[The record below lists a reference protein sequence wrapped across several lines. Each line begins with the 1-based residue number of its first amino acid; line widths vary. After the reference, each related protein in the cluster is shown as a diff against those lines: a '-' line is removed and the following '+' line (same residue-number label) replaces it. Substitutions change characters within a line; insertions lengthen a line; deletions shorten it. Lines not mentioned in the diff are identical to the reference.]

1 MKKYDALIIGF
12 GKGGKT
18 LATAMGKKGLKVA
31 LIEKS
36 PLMYGGTC
44 INIGCIP
51 TKKLIHTAA
60 DAKKNPQA
68 DYAEKNSFYSAAI
81 HEKNAL
87 TALLRQK
94 NYDNVAA
101 AADIYTGPARFLS
114 DHTVEVQ
121 LPEETV
127 SLYGEKIFINTGSE
141 TIIPPITGLQA
152 SSRVYTSTT
161 LMELD
166 TLPQRLIIVGGGYI
180 GLEFAAMYAN
190 YGSMVTV
197 LEYGADFLPREDRD
211 MANVIQ
217 TRLEALGIRLVF
229 NAQVEEITDEND
241 QTTVG
246 YLDRSSG
253 DHVTLPADA
262 VLIATG
268 RKASTAE
275 LDLEAAGVKMN
286 ERGEIIVN
294 ELLQTS
300 VPHIWALGD
309 VKGGLQFTYISLD
322 DSRIIKDQLWGDG
335 KRTATNRGPIPYSM
349 FLDPV
354 FARVGLNETEALQA
368 GHKIKVAKI
377 AEAASPRARLFGST
391 SGYLKAIV
399 DADSNKILGAAFF
412 CNNAYEII
420 NIVQMAMKADLDYT
434 FLRDNIYIHP
444 SMSEFLNDLFVT
456 IN

>member
-18 LATAMGKKGLKVA
+18 LAATLGKKGLKAAV
-31 LIEKS
+31 IEKS

-51 TKKLIHTAA
+51 TKKLIHTAS

-68 DYAEKNSFYSAAI
+68 GYAEKNDFYTAAVN
-81 HEKNAL
+81 EKNAL

-94 NYDNVAA
+94 NYDSVAA
-101 AADIYTGPARFLS
+101 AADIYTGEASFQT
-114 DHTVEVQ
+114 DHIVNVQ
-121 LPEETV
+121 LPDRQI

-141 TIIPPITGLQA
+141 PVIPPITGLQL
-152 SSRVYTSTT
+152 SKRVYTSTT
-161 LMELD
+161 LMELS
-166 TLPQRLIIVGGGYI
+166 TLPQRLVIIGGGYI

-190 YGSMVTV
+190 YGSQVTV
-197 LEYGADFLPREDRD
+197 LEYGDTFIPREDRD
-211 MANVIQ
+211 IANVIQ
-217 TRLEALGIRLVF
+217 TRLEELGIRFIF
-229 NAQVEEITDEND
+229 NAQVDEITDENEL
-241 QTTVG
+241 TTVS

-253 DHVTLPADA
+253 AAITIPADA
-262 VLIATG
+262 VLVATG
-268 RKASTAE
+268 RKANTDG
-275 LDLEAAGVKMN
+275 LNLEAAGVAVNK
-286 ERGEIIVN
+286 RGEVIVD
-294 ELLQTS
+294 ELLRTN

-322 DSRIIKDQLWGDG
+322 DFRIVKEQLFGQSI
-335 KRTATNRGPIPYSM
+335 RTTANRGPVAYSV
-349 FLDPV
+349 FLDPT
-354 FARVGLNETEALQA
+354 FARIGLSEAEALQA

-412 CNNAYEII
+412 CSDASEII
-420 NIVQMAMKADLDYT
+420 NLVQLAMKADLDYT
-434 FLRDNIYIHP
+434 VLRDNIYTHP
-444 SMSEFLNDLFVT
+444 SMSEFLNDLFAT
-456 IN
+456 LA